1 MEIIFKDGDLLKAKI
16 GKMNT
21 NGRISKQT
29 NFLKNPN
36 LFFIQTIH
44 GTFLLDKEF
53 ISKII

>member
-1 MEIIFKDGDLLKAKI
+1 MEDIKIGDLVKAKI

-36 LFFIQTIH
+36 LFFVQTIH
-44 GTFLLDKEF
+44 GTFLIDKEF